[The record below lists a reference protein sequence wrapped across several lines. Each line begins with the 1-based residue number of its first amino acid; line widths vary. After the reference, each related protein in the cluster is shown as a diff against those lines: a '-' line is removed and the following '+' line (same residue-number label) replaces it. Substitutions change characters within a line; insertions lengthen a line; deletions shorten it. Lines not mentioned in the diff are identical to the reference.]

1 MRVAYLVNQYP
12 SVSHS
17 FIRREIAALERLG
30 LEIVRFSIRTAD
42 IALPD
47 PADRREAEL
56 TCFVL
61 DQGPARLIG
70 SLAAFSVRHPARVFR
85 AACRVWGMTVGG
97 PRRLVRAIAYICEAA
112 WLGRVMMKSGIAHI
126 HAHFGTNSTTV
137 ARLTSGLTGIPYS
150 FTAHGPEEFDSVKE
164 LGIAAKAHDAK
175 FVAVISSFGR
185 SQMFRHLSP
194 EEWGKVEI
202 VRCGLD
208 FTAIAEVPVATTPEF
223 DFCYVGRFAPQKGLP
238 TLAEALREIA
248 HRGENIS
255 LTMIGDGELFAWF
268 AKFLA
273 STGLADA
280 VELRGVQGE
289 AAVYAAIRASKA
301 VLVPSYAEGLPVV
314 IMEAFA
320 NRRAVV
326 STFVAGIPEL
336 VTPKCGILVP
346 AGDAQALAE
355 AMLKMKAL
363 SARELEDMGHH
374 GFAQVRRRHD
384 IAIGAALLHRRMMA
398 SADHA
403 TADLERAAGI

>member
-17 FIRREIAALERLG
+17 FIRREIAALEQLG
-30 LEIVRFSIRTAD
+30 LEITRFSIRKPDA
-42 IALPD
+42 ALPD
-47 PADRREAEL
+47 PADRREVGL
-56 TCFVL
+56 TRFVL
-61 DQGPARLIG
+61 DQGPVRLMG
-70 SLAAFSVRHPARVFR
+70 SLAALTARHPTRTLR
-85 AACRVWGMTVGG
+85 AVRLVWGMTAAG
-97 PRRLVRAIAYICEAA
+97 PRRLVRAIAYVAEAA
-112 WLGRVMMKSGIAHI
+112 WLGREMVKLRIAHI

-137 ARLTSGLTGIPYS
+137 ARLTAILTEIPYS

-164 LGIAAKAHDAK
+164 LGIAAKAQDAK

-185 SQMFRHLSP
+185 SQMLRHLP
-194 EEWGKVEI
+194 PMEWNKVEI

-208 FTAIAEVPVATTPEF
+208 FAAIPEAPVAAAFEF

-238 TLAEALREIA
+238 TLVEALQEIA
-248 HRGENIS
+248 RRGESIS
-255 LTMIGDGELFAWF
+255 LAMIGDGELFPWF
-268 AKFLA
+268 AEFLA
-273 STGLADA
+273 SSGLANA
-280 VELRGVQGE
+280 VDLRGVQGE

-336 VTPKCGILVP
+336 VTPNCGILVP
-346 AGDAQALAE
+346 AGDARALAE

-363 SARELEDMGHH
+363 SQRELEEMGEH
-374 GFAQVRRRHD
+374 GFARVRHRHD
-384 IAIGAALLHRRMMA
+384 VAIGAALLHRRMTARMA
-398 SADHA
+398 DASTDPEM
-403 TADLERAAGI
+403 TAKA